1 MELRIPLAEGACI
14 RPMISQ
20 MPNQARF
27 SESEMMCRAVPRRG
41 PVPAGA
47 PGPRGQRVRPR
58 QITKDSR
65 PRRKFT
71 AVNYRINPAAP
82 TAPAAGHCV
91 QLFQRAA
98 YSPALLSTALS
109 TAPRRPRGP
118 ARVRMMPAMRYR
130 TLGDSGLLVSV
141 VGLGCN
147 NFGGRI
153 DLQRTRAVVDAAI
166 DAGITLFD
174 TAEMYGKDGG
184 SELALG
190 EVLAGRRDK
199 VVLATKFGHQ
209 KVDMGYGPAAGA
221 KGGRGYIRLAVEK
234 SLRRLRTDYIDLYQ
248 LHTPDPLTPI
258 EETIAALDELVAEGK
273 VRYIGHSNLSGWQ
286 LADAAHKSAARTP
299 FISAQN
305 HWSLVDRG
313 VEAEVVPAAVHFGLG
328 VLPYFPLA
336 NGMLTG
342 KVRRGSELPAGS
354 RIATQSHLVTDE
366 KLDTVE
372 ALIEWG
378 AERGVSILEIAIGGL
393 AAQPGCA
400 SVISGA
406 TSAEQVVANVA
417 AGEWEPAQ
425 EELAEIDKISPA
437 PAREF

>member
-1 MELRIPLAEGACI
+1 
-14 RPMISQ
+14 
-20 MPNQARF
+20 
-27 SESEMMCRAVPRRG
+27 
-41 PVPAGA
+41 
-47 PGPRGQRVRPR
+47 
-58 QITKDSR
+58 
-65 PRRKFT
+65 
-71 AVNYRINPAAP
+71 
-82 TAPAAGHCV
+82 
-91 QLFQRAA
+91 
-98 YSPALLSTALS
+98 
-109 TAPRRPRGP
+109 
-118 ARVRMMPAMRYR
+118 MMPAMRYR

-234 SLRRLRTDYIDLYQ
+234 SLRRLRTDYLDLYQ

-258 EETIAALDELVAEGK
+258 EETIAALDELVTEGK

-286 LADAAHKSAARTP
+286 LADAANKSAGRTP

-305 HWSLVDRG
+305 QWSMLDRG

-342 KVRRGSELPAGS
+342 KVRRGRELPAGS
-354 RIATQSHLVTDE
+354 RIATRSHLVTDE

-378 AERGVSILEIAIGGL
+378 TERGVSILEIAIGGL

-400 SVISGA
+400 SVIAGA
-406 TSAEQVVANVA
+406 TSAEQVLANA
-417 AGEWEPAQ
+417 TAGEWEPSPDD
-425 EELAEIDKISPA
+425 LAELDKISPP

>member
-1 MELRIPLAEGACI
+1 
-14 RPMISQ
+14 
-20 MPNQARF
+20 
-27 SESEMMCRAVPRRG
+27 
-41 PVPAGA
+41 
-47 PGPRGQRVRPR
+47 
-58 QITKDSR
+58 
-65 PRRKFT
+65 
-71 AVNYRINPAAP
+71 
-82 TAPAAGHCV
+82 
-91 QLFQRAA
+91 
-98 YSPALLSTALS
+98 
-109 TAPRRPRGP
+109 
-118 ARVRMMPAMRYR
+118 MRYR
-130 TLGDSGLLVSV
+130 TLGDSGLLVSA

-305 HWSLVDRG
+305 QWSLLDRG

-342 KVRRGSELPAGS
+342 KVRRGRQLPAGS
-354 RIATQSHLVTDE
+354 RIATRSHLVTEE
-366 KLDTVE
+366 KLETVE
-372 ALIEWG
+372 ALIGWG
-378 AERGVSILEIAIGGL
+378 AERGVSILEVAIGGL
-393 AAQPGCA
+393 AALPGCA
-400 SVISGA
+400 SVIAGA
-406 TSAEQVVANVA
+406 TSAEQIIANVS
-417 AGEWEPAQ
+417 AGEWKPTQ
-425 EELAEIDKISPA
+425 EELAELDKISPP
-437 PAREF
+437 PARDV

>member
-1 MELRIPLAEGACI
+1 
-14 RPMISQ
+14 
-20 MPNQARF
+20 
-27 SESEMMCRAVPRRG
+27 
-41 PVPAGA
+41 
-47 PGPRGQRVRPR
+47 
-58 QITKDSR
+58 
-65 PRRKFT
+65 
-71 AVNYRINPAAP
+71 
-82 TAPAAGHCV
+82 
-91 QLFQRAA
+91 
-98 YSPALLSTALS
+98 
-109 TAPRRPRGP
+109 
-118 ARVRMMPAMRYR
+118 MRYR

-258 EETIAALDELVAEGK
+258 EETIAALGELVAEGK

-305 HWSLVDRG
+305 QWSLLDRG
-313 VEAEVVPAAVHFGLG
+313 VEAEVVPAAAAFGLG

-342 KVRRGSELPAGS
+342 KVRRGRQLPAGS
-354 RIATQSHLVTDE
+354 RIATRSHLVTEE

-378 AERGVSILEIAIGGL
+378 AERGVSLLEIAIGGL

-400 SVISGA
+400 SVIAGA
-406 TSAEQVVANVA
+406 TSAEQIIANAA
-417 AGEWEPAQ
+417 AGEWEPAK
-425 EELAEIDKISPA
+425 EELAELDKISPP

>member
-1 MELRIPLAEGACI
+1 
-14 RPMISQ
+14 
-20 MPNQARF
+20 
-27 SESEMMCRAVPRRG
+27 
-41 PVPAGA
+41 
-47 PGPRGQRVRPR
+47 
-58 QITKDSR
+58 
-65 PRRKFT
+65 
-71 AVNYRINPAAP
+71 
-82 TAPAAGHCV
+82 
-91 QLFQRAA
+91 
-98 YSPALLSTALS
+98 
-109 TAPRRPRGP
+109 
-118 ARVRMMPAMRYR
+118 MRYR

-354 RIATQSHLVTDE
+354 RIATRSHLVTDE

-400 SVISGA
+400 SVIAGA

-425 EELAEIDKISPA
+425 EELAEIDKISPP